1 MKLKKGSKEARDF
14 MAKIRAK
21 KSLGAVKK
29 RQMPKQNKKEIG
41 TRKFQ
46 NNTEMVLKGYDH
58 NGNELW
64 VTAKYY
70 DKPKMNERKKSKKS
84 TLKGNKHT
92 DNKSHNY
99 KVYISGISELIKDRD
114 IWEKMLKA
122 KKWIIKQKENVL
134 KMNDISKEY
143 KKECASDIKLYKKQ
157 ILTIKKEIRLL
168 NSQISK

>member
-21 KSLGAVKK
+21 KKGTKKAVKK
-29 RQMPKQNKKEIG
+29 RAPKELIPDRGYKKIHLDIKPIKKING
-41 TRKFQ
+41 T
-46 NNTEMVLKGYDH
+46 
-58 NGNELW
+58 
-64 VTAKYY
+64 
-70 DKPKMNERKKSKKS
+70 
-84 TLKGNKHT
+84 KHT
-92 DNKSHNY
+92 DIKSHNY
-99 KVYISGISELIKDRD
+99 KVYISGISDLIKDRD

-134 KMNDISKEY
+134 KMQDISKEY

>member
-21 KSLGAVKK
+21 KKGTKKAVKK
-29 RQMPKQNKKEIG
+29 RAPKKAVKKVA
-41 TRKFQ
+41 T
-46 NNTEMVLKGYDH
+46 
-58 NGNELW
+58 
-64 VTAKYY
+64 
-70 DKPKMNERKKSKKS
+70 KKAVKRIA
-84 TLKGNKHT
+84 GEKHT
-92 DNKSHNY
+92 DIKSHNY
-99 KVYISGISELIKDRD
+99 KVYISGISDLIKDRD

-134 KMNDISKEY
+134 KMQDVSKEY

>member
-21 KSLGAVKK
+21 KKGTKKAVKK
-29 RQMPKQNKKEIG
+29 RAPKKAVKKVA
-41 TRKFQ
+41 T
-46 NNTEMVLKGYDH
+46 
-58 NGNELW
+58 
-64 VTAKYY
+64 
-70 DKPKMNERKKSKKS
+70 KKAVKRIA
-84 TLKGNKHT
+84 GEKHT
-92 DNKSHNY
+92 DIKSHNY
-99 KVYISGISELIKDRD
+99 KVYISGISDLIKDRD

-134 KMNDISKEY
+134 KMQDISKEY